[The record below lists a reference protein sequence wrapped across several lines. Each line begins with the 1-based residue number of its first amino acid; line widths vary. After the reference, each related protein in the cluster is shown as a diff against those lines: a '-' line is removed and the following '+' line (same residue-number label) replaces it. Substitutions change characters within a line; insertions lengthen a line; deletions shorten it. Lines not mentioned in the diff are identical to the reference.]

1 MSKILKNVEKMTP
14 KLSSIEINEKRA
26 LNEAIKQRLINAQ
39 FDAKIAEIKLREQT
53 KRVRHLEGQIIKLN
67 SLCS

>member
-1 MSKILKNVEKMTP
+1 MSKILKHVEKMTP
-14 KLSSIEINEKRA
+14 KLSSIEIHEKRA
-26 LNEAIKQRLINAQ
+26 LNKAIKQRLVNAQ
-39 FDAKIAEIKLREQT
+39 FDAKLAEIKLREQT

>member
-1 MSKILKNVEKMTP
+1 MSKIIKHVS
-14 KLSSIEINEKRA
+14 KLSSIEIHEKRA
-26 LNEAIKQRLINAQ
+26 LNEALKMRLVNAQ

>member
-1 MSKILKNVEKMTP
+1 MSKIIKNVEKMTP
-14 KLSSIEINEKRA
+14 KLSSIEIHEKRA
-26 LNEAIKQRLINAQ
+26 LNEAIKTRLFKAV
-39 FDAKIAEIKLREQT
+39 FDAKLAEIKLREQT